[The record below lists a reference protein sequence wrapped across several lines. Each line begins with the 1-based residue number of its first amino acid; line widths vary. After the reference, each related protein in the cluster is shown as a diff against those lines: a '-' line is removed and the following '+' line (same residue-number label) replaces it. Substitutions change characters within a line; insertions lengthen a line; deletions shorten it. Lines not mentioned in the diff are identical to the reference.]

1 MRKPILVESRNEE
14 QEWPRENINQAIDYL
29 YNYLSIYYHPEQ
41 YGYTKYAIM
50 GPIGKLLP
58 TLLSEQFGDTVE
70 SYVGYVVNIHSH
82 ESVKKHL
89 GVDGFEQLKKGI
101 ATIIEIKNSVTPRN
115 FQKIIRSIDYGI
127 FYKKSEEIAQI
138 IEYKKK
144 TKVKSDNSLP
154 DLKNNHE
161 SKKAIS

>member
-14 QEWPRENINQAIDYL
+14 QEWPRENINQAIECL
-29 YNYLSIYYHPEQ
+29 YTYLSIYYLPEQ

-70 SYVGYVVNIHSH
+70 SYVGYIANIHSH
-82 ESVKKHL
+82 ESVKKNL

-101 ATIIEIKNSVTPRN
+101 ETIIEIKNSVTPRK

-127 FYKKSEEIAQI
+127 FFKKSEEIAQKA
-138 IEYKKK
+138 EAKKK
-144 TKVKSDNSLP
+144 PICQPDNDLP
-154 DLKNNHE
+154 DMKENHE
-161 SKKAIS
+161 SKEEIS